1 MLHICSCVTDTAS
14 ERAAN
19 TSLPSH
25 PYQEFFAELAE
36 EAHTPA
42 DLPRF
47 YNPAHLRRWI
57 GVWSHSC
64 ALDASRQWDA
74 AFADLEPVGRP
85 RLEPLA
91 TPHGGQR

>member
-1 MLHICSCVTDTAS
+1 MLAM
-14 ERAAN
+14 RA
-19 TSLPSH
+19 LPPTLSPTVAPSMELVRH
-25 PYQEFFAELAE
+25 AAAELAE

-64 ALDASRQWDA
+64 ALDASRCWDA